1 MSDFDDK
8 LKKKTEMAEEV
19 IESYLPKEETRQ
31 SDIMRAMNYSV
42 TAGGKRLRPILM
54 YEVAMMFG
62 CDSELV
68 KPFMAVMEFIHTYS
82 LVHDDLPAMDD
93 DDYRRG
99 RKTTH
104 VEFGEAMGIL
114 AGDGLLNYAYEIGMN
129 AVVNGKEI
137 EKKAK
142 ALKVIA
148 DKAGIYGMV
157 GGQTVDVLSE
167 GKELDKDML
176 DYINERKTG
185 ALIEASMMAGA
196 ILGGA
201 SDEETKIIEKAA
213 SYIGMAFQ
221 IQDDIL
227 DVISTSEELGKPVHS
242 DEKNLKSTYVTIMGL
257 EQASNEVEWLT
268 DNGIEL
274 LKSLNRDNDFLFELI
289 KKLVNRSK

>member
-1 MSDFDDK
+1 MSDFEDK
-8 LKKKTEMAEEV
+8 LKAKTKMAEE
-19 IESYLPKEETRQ
+19 IIFSYLPKEETRQ

-42 TAGGKRLRPILM
+42 SAGG
-54 YEVAMMFG
+54 
-62 CDSELV
+62 
-68 KPFMAVMEFIHTYS
+68 IHTYS
-82 LVHDDLPAMDD
+82 LIHDDLPAMDD

-114 AGDGLLNYAYEIGMN
+114 AGDGLLNYAYEVGLN
-129 AVVNGKEI
+129 AVVNGNDT
-137 EKKAK
+137 AGMAR

-201 SDEETKIIEKAA
+201 SDEDIEVIEKAA

-242 DEKNLKSTYVTIMGL
+242 DEKNSKSTYVTIMGL

-268 DNGIEL
+268 DNGIDL
-274 LKSLNRDNDFLFELI
+274 LKSLNRENEFLFELI
-289 KKLVNRSK
+289 QRLVNRSN

>member
-1 MSDFDDK
+1 MSDFEDK
-8 LKKKTEMAEEV
+8 LKAKTKMAEE
-19 IESYLPKEETRQ
+19 IIFSYLPKEETRQ

-42 TAGGKRLRPILM
+42 SAGGKRLRPILM
-54 YEVAMMFG
+54 YEIAMMYN
-62 CDSELV
+62 CDSEKV
-68 KPFMAVMEFIHTYS
+68 KPFMAAMEFIHTYS

-114 AGDGLLNYAYEIGMN
+114 AGDGLLNYAYEVGLN
-129 AVVNGKEI
+129 AVVNGNDT
-137 EKKAK
+137 AGMAR

-185 ALIEASMMAGA
+185 ALIEGSMMAGA

-201 SDEETKIIEKAA
+201 SDEDIEVIEKAA

-242 DEKNLKSTYVTIMGL
+242 DEKNSKSTYVTIMGL

-268 DNGIEL
+268 DNGIDL
-274 LKSLNRDNDFLFELI
+274 LKSLNRENEFLFELI
-289 KKLVNRSK
+289 QRLVNRSN

>member
-1 MSDFDDK
+1 MSDFEDK
-8 LKKKTEMAEEV
+8 LKAKTKMAEE
-19 IESYLPKEETRQ
+19 IIFSYLPKEETRQ

-42 TAGGKRLRPILM
+42 SAGGKRLRPILM
-54 YEVAMMFG
+54 YEIAMMCN
-62 CDSELV
+62 CDSEKV
-68 KPFMAVMEFIHTYS
+68 KPFMAAMEFIHTYS

-114 AGDGLLNYAYEIGMN
+114 AGDGLLNYAYEVGLN
-129 AVVNGKEI
+129 AVVNGNDT
-137 EKKAK
+137 AGMAR

-201 SDEETKIIEKAA
+201 SDEDIEVIEKAA

-242 DEKNLKSTYVTIMGL
+242 DEKNSKSTYVTIMGL

-268 DNGIEL
+268 DNGIDL
-274 LKSLNRDNDFLFELI
+274 LKSLNRENEFLFELI
-289 KKLVNRSK
+289 QRLVNRSN